1 MLAPHVSRT
10 DEKGAE
16 ASGAEAGAAHDS
28 GNGRE
33 LQEPCTE
40 GPTSAVG
47 LLRMNRLVESFEG
60 NAPLIEET
68 ERTQLIADIARLI
81 RQSTMPES
89 TRLAGLTLIGW
100 LARRPLDEAPH
111 AIGID
116 EARES
121 ERRIRATRT
130 KAR

>member
-10 DEKGAE
+10 DEKGAD
-16 ASGAEAGAAHDS
+16 ASGAEAGVAHDS
-28 GNGRE
+28 GNDRE
-33 LQEPCTE
+33 LQEHCTA
-40 GPTSAVG
+40 GPTSAVV
-47 LLRMNRLVESFEG
+47 LLGMNRLGESSEG
-60 NAPLIEET
+60 NAPLVEET
-68 ERTQLIADIARLI
+68 ERTRLIADIARLI
-81 RQSTMPES
+81 RQSAMPES
-89 TRLAGLTLIGW
+89 TRIAGLTLIGW
-100 LARRPLDEAPH
+100 LARRRSDEAPH